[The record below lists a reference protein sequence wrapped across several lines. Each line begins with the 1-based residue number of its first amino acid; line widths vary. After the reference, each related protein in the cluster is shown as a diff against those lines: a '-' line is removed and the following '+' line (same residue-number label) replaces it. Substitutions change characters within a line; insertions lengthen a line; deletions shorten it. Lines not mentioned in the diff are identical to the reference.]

1 MKIMFND
8 LDRPFKLLNSRYI
21 RETLKILYFAK
32 HHNLTLS
39 LSIYTR
45 FVFNHIQSVRMDA
58 YKTSISFYK
67 VRVEMRQTKDACVQM
82 QFSSSNLMLW
92 FSFLYIRKTNEIK
105 RTFWKPKHI
114 DGKGKQYKVRAQP

>member
-21 RETLKILYFAK
+21 RETLEILYFAK